1 MVEWFVINALTVYK
15 MELFTVLTD
24 FIKSK
29 CFFQTNY
36 ITPSD
41 YECIILLEKGGL
53 MREIYLPCSTY
64 RNIDILIAY
73 LLIERR
79 KNKKTTSRYK
89 HDITWL
95 QIAIFPDGAKN
106 DGVFRLFSDF
116 TCDFCINR
124 LKNTSFITS
133 NPANLTVWH
142 DVYCIT
148 DSAIESVWKIAFHFL
163 FIILKA
169 YIALFTK
176 QTHLISGVLI
186 FTDLVQNTDF
196 FPRQKVLFT
205 HKIFTLRN
213 MFAEWLNLLG

>member
-1 MVEWFVINALTVYK
+1 MNLMVEWFVINALTVYK

-142 DVYCIT
+142 DVYILHNRLRHWKRLK
-148 DSAIESVWKIAFHFL
+148 DSISFSLHHFKSLHRFVHKTNSLDFRCPYFHWSSTKYRFL
-163 FIILKA
+163 SSAKGSI
-169 YIALFTK
+169 Y
-176 QTHLISGVLI
+176 
-186 FTDLVQNTDF
+186 
-196 FPRQKVLFT
+196 P
-205 HKIFTLRN
+205 
-213 MFAEWLNLLG
+213 